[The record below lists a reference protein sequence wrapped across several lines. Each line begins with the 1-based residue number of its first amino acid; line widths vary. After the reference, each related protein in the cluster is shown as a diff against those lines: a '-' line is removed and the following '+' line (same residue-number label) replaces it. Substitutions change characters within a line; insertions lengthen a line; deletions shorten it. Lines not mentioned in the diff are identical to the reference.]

1 LGKNTTTFDDNNTQ
15 SALRFLLAFLDA
27 ATNAPAA
34 EVSDIRSALDY
45 GLTWMI
51 TAQYPNGA
59 WPQRWDGRPHDPVKH
74 PIQKARIPE
83 EWPHTWPHTNY
94 GVYYTLN
101 DGAQLDCIET
111 MLEAFHRL
119 GDSRYLEAAKRGG
132 DFLILAQLPEPQ
144 PGWAQQYNFDME
156 PAWARAF
163 EPPAVC
169 TSESA
174 TAMRTL
180 VDLFVETGD
189 PKYLEPIPAFLDW
202 LKRSQLEPG
211 RWARLYELESNK
223 PLYGDRDGLIH
234 YTLAEISAERQR
246 GYSWQG
252 SYGVSAA
259 VEYYDAV
266 RKQGRDAFPP
276 KMPDKANPRSP
287 SASRVARVLSQQ
299 DAQGRWLNNGW
310 VDMRT
315 FGNNMRLLA
324 AALEA
329 GSATQRQ

>member
-1 LGKNTTTFDDNNTQ
+1 
-15 SALRFLLAFLDA
+15 
-27 ATNAPAA
+27 
-34 EVSDIRSALDY
+34 
-45 GLTWMI
+45 
-51 TAQYPNGA
+51 
-59 WPQRWDGRPHDPVKH
+59 
-74 PIQKARIPE
+74 
-83 EWPHTWPHTNY
+83 
-94 GVYYTLN
+94 
-101 DGAQLDCIET
+101 
-111 MLEAFHRL
+111 
-119 GDSRYLEAAKRGG
+119 
-132 DFLILAQLPEPQ
+132 
-144 PGWAQQYNFDME
+144 
-156 PAWARAF
+156 
-163 EPPAVC
+163 
-169 TSESA
+169 
-174 TAMRTL
+174 MRTL